1 MSDNKSEI
9 IFDDGESYEHFMG
22 VWSRKVG
29 VQFIDWIK
37 FPHSLSVLDVGCGN
51 GAFSVQIDEI
61 CKPLSIAGID
71 PSSAQIDYASRREIN
86 APSQFEVGDSMSL
99 PFQNDEFDASVMAL
113 VIFFV
118 PDPKKGVAEMLRV
131 TKPGGIVA
139 AYAWDVTSGGLPME
153 PLHKIMREM
162 GIEYPLPPSLEAS
175 QKTVM
180 KEIWTNLGISEV
192 ETTTFDV
199 KRSFKNFNEYW
210 SISSVGPS
218 VAGTLKS
225 LSTETVNEIKLK
237 LNASLER
244 DAENNIIT
252 YAFANAVKGIKTE
265 RS

>member
-1 MSDNKSEI
+1 
-9 IFDDGESYEHFMG
+9 
-22 VWSRKVG
+22 
-29 VQFIDWIK
+29 
-37 FPHSLSVLDVGCGN
+37 
-51 GAFSVQIDEI
+51 
-61 CKPLSIAGID
+61 
-71 PSSAQIDYASRREIN
+71 
-86 APSQFEVGDSMSL
+86 
-99 PFQNDEFDASVMAL
+99 
-113 VIFFV
+113 
-118 PDPKKGVAEMLRV
+118 
-131 TKPGGIVA
+131 
-139 AYAWDVTSGGLPME
+139 ME
-153 PLHKIMREM
+153 PLRKIMREM

-175 QKTVM
+175 QKRVM

-192 ETTTFDV
+192 ETRTFDV
-199 KRSFKNFNEYW
+199 KRSFNNFNDYW

>member
-61 CKPLSIAGID
+61 CNPSSIAGID

-99 PFQNDEFDASVMAL
+99 SFQNDKFDASIMAL

-131 TKPGGIVA
+131 TKPGGILA
-139 AYAWDVTSGGLPME
+139 AYAWDVMSGGLPME
-153 PLHKIMREM
+153 PMHKIMREM
-162 GIEYPLPPSLEAS
+162 EIDYPLPPSVEAS

-180 KEIWTNLGISEV
+180 KKIWTNLGISEV
-192 ETTTFDV
+192 ETTTFYV
-199 KRSFKNFNEYW
+199 KRSFKNFNDYW

-218 VAGTLKS
+218 VAGTLKA
-225 LSTETVNEIKLK
+225 LSPETVNELKVK

-244 DAENNIIT
+244 DAENNIIA
-252 YAFANAVKGIKTE
+252 YAFANAVKGIKSE